1 MSLEAKIEALTAAVQ
16 ELTAAMRGGV
26 SVPQPAAPV
35 QPPVAAPVVMAPVAA
50 PAPAMPA
57 PPTFQ
62 MPAAPAPVAAPA
74 GAPFNTPQGLMEY
87 TMGSYK
93 AMGPEKGARIQGV
106 LQGLGVANLN
116 DLQPAQ
122 YGQFFAGVEA
132 LKAGA

>member
-16 ELTAAMRGGV
+16 ELTALMRGPA
-26 SVPQPAAPV
+26 SVPQPAASV
-35 QPPVAAPVVMAPVAA
+35 QPPVAAPVMA

-62 MPAAPAPVAAPA
+62 MPAAPAPAPA
-74 GAPFNTPQGLMEY
+74 GAPFTTAQGLMEY
-87 TMGSYK
+87 AMGAYK

-122 YGQFFAGVEA
+122 YGQFYAGVEA
-132 LKAGA
+132 LKAS